1 SPVPPLSSSLNAT
14 RRPSASGR
22 QFPPHLL
29 DAHCHP
35 SRDSAFCMHSGQ
47 AGSGM
52 WEFRAGAINRVQ
64 HVCVPEAISKIGAT
78 SHTGIIGIG
87 VLYFFVARSCLL
99 LNLLAVPKQ
108 PTTAWFSRR
117 QEFW

>member
-1 SPVPPLSSSLNAT
+1 MQRGG
-14 RRPSASGR
+14 RRPPAGS
-22 QFPPHLL
+22 
-29 DAHCHP
+29 
-35 SRDSAFCMHSGQ
+35 SRHTFSTRTATPAETAPFCIHSGQ

-117 QEFW
+117 QEILA